1 MGSLVNKAEIP
12 MSDSYRLGLG
22 FMCS

>member
-1 MGSLVNKAEIP
+1 MGSLVNKAETP